1 MSDVRRFASVRP
13 MSSGAGIEWLPDVGV
28 PWHVVHGPGSVSMP
42 ESSFSP
48 LTSVIRIG
56 LELKRISHRATAARA
71 ALRPW
76 SSPPPSAFARQLSY
90 KLNAAGLNAAPVL

>member
-1 MSDVRRFASVRP
+1 MKASAVAVVPKTPLRLRIRVSAALKSRLASVRP

-48 LTSVIRIG
+48 LTSVIWIG

-71 ALRPW
+71 A
-76 SSPPPSAFARQLSY
+76 FAEI
-90 KLNAAGLNAAPVL
+90 A